1 MIIRARIHTPTACQT
16 TFVIKSRRL
25 IYALAVNRRGS
36 VRPSVAPSYIH
47 HSFPAIAANFP
58 NFGPARQGPG
68 SSFIRAFRP
77 KIARSP
83 QVRNDYSAASRENAI
98 IIRVVAI
105 VAAGCVRPLYYK

>member
-105 VAAGCVRPLYYK
+105 VAAGCARPLYYK